1 MSVQITG
8 SQIQNTTIP
17 AGKLDLTGTFDFSSG
32 SLRVKNSPTQSTEAV
47 NKGYVDNLVAGIS
60 WKQPVKAA
68 STANLTLS
76 GTQTVDGIA
85 LVAGDRVLV
94 KDQTDGKENGIYV
107 VSATT
112 WSRSDDMNADAEF
125 PSSAVFVQSGSVN
138 SQVGFTCT
146 NSSVTV
152 GSTAIT
158 FVQFNGASN
167 IVAGAALSKT
177 GNQLDVE
184 VDGVTIE
191 ISADQLQLKD
201 LAVDTNKLAD
211 SAVSTQKIANNAVTN
226 AKLQNSTI
234 SGVSLGANLFSLSA
248 SASGAI
254 SFTSYN
260 GSASSADMAV
270 NVNSAMLEIASNAIS
285 VVAGGIGTTE
295 LADASVTSAKIDTG
309 AVGSTQLDT
318 GAVIEAKIG
327 ASAVTSA
334 KIASGAVGSTQL
346 SDGAVTQN
354 KIFDASVVSA
364 KIADGAVVEA
374 KLGSLSVST
383 GKLQDGAVTNAKIG
397 SIAVQTGNI
406 KDGAVTN
413 AKLAGSIT
421 ADKLSLG
428 QGLINNT
435 GSLQAKVDG
444 SYIYL
449 DGSQNIGLNVSSYW
463 LSLSPNGSLT
473 SFDLGN
479 PLKAKFSQIVVY
491 KNGLA
496 MDQVLSPASSD
507 EYSVS
512 LTGGTNGVG
521 QITFGSAPASND
533 KVKVWYIA

>member
-112 WSRSDDMNADAEF
+112 WSRSEDMNADAEF

-138 SQVGFTCT
+138 AQVGFTCT
-146 NSSVTV
+146 NSAVTV

-254 SFTSYN
+254 SFTAYN
-260 GSASSADMAV
+260 GSSASSNMAV

-285 VVAGGIGTTE
+285 VKAGGIYTSE
-295 LADASVTSAKIDTG
+295 LADQAVTTAKLADE
-309 AVGSTQLDT
+309 AVTATQIADNAIVT
-318 GAVIEAKIG
+318 RTIG
-327 ASAVTSA
+327 ALQVTSA
-334 KIASGAVGSTQL
+334 KIANSAVTSTQL
-346 SDGAVTQN
+346 SDGAVTSS
-354 KIFDASVVSA
+354 KIVDGSVVEVKLANGAVAEA
-364 KIADGAVVEA
+364 KIADGAVTNA
-374 KLGSLSVST
+374 KLGNLSVAT
-383 GKLQDGAVTNAKIG
+383 GKIQDSAVATAKIAD
-397 SIAVQTGNI
+397 S
-406 KDGAVTN
+406 AVTN

-421 ADKLSLG
+421 ADKLTLG
-428 QGLINNT
+428 QGVFNNS

-463 LSLSPNGSLT
+463 FSLSPNGSLT